1 MNGLPNG
8 SSNAPG
14 SPGYNTPYAR
24 SRSSTLGNNI
34 SNGTLHQTPSPCKAS
49 LFHSTS
55 NEEATPFFCFHD
67 GSGQG
72 NVYARIADI
81 DRTLY
86 AFSDPDFASN
96 HPRPRSL
103 IEMAGRYAATISRAE
118 TPNVILGGWS
128 FGGVVA
134 FEATQ
139 ILQRLGFNVRGLV
152 LIDSPYP
159 QNHEPLPE
167 DIIRFILGR
176 SAFKNGFNK
185 DTGKSSHLLTEF

>member
-1 MNGLPNG
+1 MQIEIASVLKQAFPGSSIDQDSIAACDTVQGLEQDIASKTNTGKPLTNEKPVTNGHGTSTPNREHRSIMNGLPNG

-49 LFHSTS
+49 LFHRTS

-72 NVYARIADI
+72 NVYARVADI

-118 TPNVILGGWS
+118 TPNVILGGTS
-128 FGGVVA
+128 
-134 FEATQ
+134 
-139 ILQRLGFNVRGLV
+139 
-152 LIDSPYP
+152 
-159 QNHEPLPE
+159 
-167 DIIRFILGR
+167 
-176 SAFKNGFNK
+176 
-185 DTGKSSHLLTEF
+185 